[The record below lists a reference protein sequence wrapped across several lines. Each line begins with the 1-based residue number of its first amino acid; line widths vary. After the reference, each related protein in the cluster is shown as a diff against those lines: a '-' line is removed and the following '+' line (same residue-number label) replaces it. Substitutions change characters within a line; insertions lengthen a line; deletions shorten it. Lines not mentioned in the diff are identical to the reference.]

1 MTIKYNGFYS
11 AGQAF
16 ETGES
21 RDVTLAGEA
30 LDKAIAFAGETVVY
44 TVTIKD
50 DQNVAL
56 PVSFVA
62 DLEID
67 SVKVITGQVF
77 DASVYDPVTFLL
89 TLPWAVPATPGS
101 YTVKLVWAEQ
111 II

>member
-44 TVTIKD
+44 TATVKD
-50 DQNVAL
+50 DLAAAL
-56 PVSFVA
+56 PATFVA
-62 DLEID
+62 NLLINGTEII
-67 SVKVITGQVF
+67 SNQIL
-77 DASVYDPVTFLL
+77 DAVVYDPVAFLL
-89 TLPWAVPATPGS
+89 TLSWLVPAAVGS
-101 YTVKLVWAEQ
+101 FSVKLSWDEQ